1 MSFEEHI
8 TTQEKYPNIF
18 FVLIGG
24 CCVYYP
30 SNIFH
35 KATPLASIFYCLQ
48 MMGYLLVQ
56 KKVNCHN
63 LLAQV
68 SCQFTSFN
76 V

>member
-1 MSFEEHI
+1 MSFEKQI

-18 FVLIGG
+18 FV
-24 CCVYYP
+24 P

-48 MMGYLLVQ
+48 MMGHLLVQ

-68 SCQFTSFN
+68 SCQFTSF
-76 V
+76 